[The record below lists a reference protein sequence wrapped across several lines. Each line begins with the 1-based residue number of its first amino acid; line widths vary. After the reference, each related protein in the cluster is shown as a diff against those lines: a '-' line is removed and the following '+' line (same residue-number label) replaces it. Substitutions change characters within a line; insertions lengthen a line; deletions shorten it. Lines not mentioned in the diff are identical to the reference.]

1 MAVNTTNI
9 QELAMKYANTI
20 ASSINEGATSI
31 AGVEVMW
38 FRSIPQQRST
48 DVIFQTYTLH
58 NVEACPK
65 TLKVLYA
72 DTAYND
78 AELTYTIMGIDYKPG
93 LTLEV
98 DVNTWNKAMEFDGS
112 QPQQR
117 DIVYIPLTHKLWEVN
132 TMTPIMSIASVTTSY
147 KMSMKTY
154 EPKADR
160 LVNGELKEAIDANT
174 VNIDKLFGKAIDD
187 VKEDLTDK
195 KQLSRFSSTVKDET
209 KDLKKFPEKSDILFN
224 KRANY
229 IFPKD
234 IEVDGH
240 IVAKSYY
247 DMTNKRGIIVEYKD
261 IDDFVA
267 STDTR
272 CYSAWINIQR
282 ISEKFNVTS
291 ISEIERDK
299 RNVKLLVKTTK
310 DKNFNIGDI
319 VLLKRNTIML
329 RGEIQSINDNGIT
342 INYGITTIRKT
353 DNVIENWKTLS
364 GFTLSNDDGINLLSG
379 DSDNGE
385 FSIDLY
391 DEQLVTITINN
402 KVSNVPLKSKLEI
415 GKWYGI
421 IINLNTQ
428 ANVNVFKSEDKLEKI
443 SETNVN
449 IVWNDNTYNRYFIK
463 ASNTYITNI
472 RYYIEGE
479 TNINTQLTDLV
490 SYNIKN
496 NSKAII
502 NDSADVYI
510 ENEYYGEQR

>member
-1 MAVNTTNI
+1 
-9 QELAMKYANTI
+9 
-20 ASSINEGATSI
+20 
-31 AGVEVMW
+31 
-38 FRSIPQQRST
+38 
-48 DVIFQTYTLH
+48 
-58 NVEACPK
+58 
-65 TLKVLYA
+65 
-72 DTAYND
+72 
-78 AELTYTIMGIDYKPG
+78 
-93 LTLEV
+93 
-98 DVNTWNKAMEFDGS
+98 
-112 QPQQR
+112 
-117 DIVYIPLTHKLWEVN
+117 
-132 TMTPIMSIASVTTSY
+132 
-147 KMSMKTY
+147 
-154 EPKADR
+154 
-160 LVNGELKEAIDANT
+160 
-174 VNIDKLFGKAIDD
+174 
-187 VKEDLTDK
+187 
-195 KQLSRFSSTVKDET
+195 
-209 KDLKKFPEKSDILFN
+209 
-224 KRANY
+224 
-229 IFPKD
+229 
-234 IEVDGH
+234 
-240 IVAKSYY
+240 
-247 DMTNKRGIIVEYKD
+247 MTNKRGIVVEYKD

-342 INYGITTIRKT
+342 INYGITPIRKT

-428 ANVNVFKSEDKLEKI
+428 ANVNVFKSENKLEKI

-449 IVWNDNTYNRYFIK
+449 IVWNDNTYDRYFIK